1 MISFGCMRALF
12 VVLLVA
18 MSMAVTASAQWIKQ
32 PTPGVPR
39 LPNGAVNLNAPTPK
53 LSGGHPD
60 FSGLWT
66 GATLLGDPACAGKP
80 GCIGQE
86 PIPVQAIHIGLVSPD
101 QFQRLRSGG
110 MNPLELL
117 PYQAWAADLVKRRSA
132 FNQGVA
138 PRGDDDSI
146 VDQHARCMPPNY
158 PRAWALPQYRRIV
171 QAADRLVVLHEFN
184 ASYRQI
190 FTDARP
196 LPADPTP
203 SWQGY
208 SSGRWQGDTLVVETI
223 GFRDDL
229 WLDLAGSPMTNAA
242 RVTER
247 IRRPRYGSLEI
258 EVIVNDPKAYTR
270 PWTVRLD
277 QAIVVDT
284 ELLDDNC
291 MENEQSVRRMIG
303 K

>member
-1 MISFGCMRALF
+1 MLM
-12 VVLLVA
+12 VA
-18 MSMAVTASAQWIKQ
+18 AASAQFLKY

-39 LPNGAVNLNAPTPK
+39 LANGTVDVNAPTPRS
-53 LSGGHPD
+53 SGRPD
-60 FSGLWT
+60 LSGLWT
-66 GATLLGDPACAGKP
+66 GANTLADPACAGKP

-86 PIPVQAIHIGLVSPD
+86 PIPVQALHIGLASPD
-101 QFQRLRSGG
+101 QLPRMAAGQI
-110 MNPLELL
+110 NPLTLL
-117 PYQAWAADLVKRRSA
+117 PYQGWAADLVKRRSA
-132 FNQGVA
+132 FNQGVG
-138 PRGDDDSI
+138 PSDDGAN

-171 QAADRLVVLHEFN
+171 QTADRLVVLHEFN

-190 FTDARP
+190 FTDGRP
-196 LPADPTP
+196 LPADPAP

-229 WLDLAGSPMTNAA
+229 WLDLAGSPMTDAA

-247 IRRPRYGSLEI
+247 IRRPRYGTLEI
-258 EVIVNDPKAYTR
+258 EVTVNDPKAYTK

-277 QAIVVDT
+277 QSVVVDT

-291 MENEQSVRRMIG
+291 MENEQSVRRMVG

>member
-1 MISFGCMRALF
+1 MNRSTTTGMTTALLLAALILGCSADKSPTRPSGPQAT
-12 VVLLVA
+12 VITATGDIAAKVA
-18 MSMAVTASAQWIKQ
+18 EF
-32 PTPGVPR
+32 R
-39 LPNGAVNLNAPTPK
+39 
-53 LSGGHPD
+53 
-60 FSGLWT
+60 
-66 GATLLGDPACAGKP
+66 TLLGDPACAGKP

-86 PIPVQAIHIGLVSPD
+86 PIPVQALHIGLSSPD
-101 QFQRLRSGG
+101 QFQRMRSGG
-110 MNPLELL
+110 VNALELL
-117 PYQAWAADLVKRRSA
+117 PYRAWAADLVKRRSA
-132 FNQGVA
+132 FNQGNA
-138 PRGDDDSI
+138 ARGDDDAL

-158 PRAWALPQYRRIV
+158 PRAWALPQFRRIV
-171 QAADRLVVLHEFN
+171 QTPDRLVVLHEFN

-196 LPADPTP
+196 LPDDPSP

-229 WLDLAGSPMTNAA
+229 WLDLAGSPMTSAA

-258 EVIVNDPKAYTR
+258 EVTVNDPKAYTK
-270 PWTVRLD
+270 PWTIHLD

>member
-1 MISFGCMRALF
+1 MRIPFIALCM
-12 VVLLVA
+12 VL
-18 MSMAVTASAQWIKQ
+18 TASAGAAQWLKY

-39 LPNGAVNLNAPTPK
+39 LPNGAVNLNAPAPK
-53 LSGGHPD
+53 AQNGRPD

-66 GATLLGDPACAGKP
+66 GANTLADPECAGKP

-86 PIPVQAIHIGLVSPD
+86 PIPVQAIHIGLAAPD
-101 QFQRLRSGG
+101 QFQRLMSGAL
-110 MNPLELL
+110 NPRQLI
-117 PYQAWAADLVKRRSA
+117 PYQDWAAALMMRRA
-132 FNQGVA
+132 MFQQGLGTSDNGA
-138 PRGDDDSI
+138 N

-190 FTDARP
+190 FTDGRP
-196 LPADPTP
+196 LPDDPTP

-208 SSGRWQGDTLVVETI
+208 SSGRWQGDTLVVETV

-229 WLDLAGSPMTNAA
+229 WLDMAGSPMTNAA

-247 IRRPRYGSLEI
+247 IRRPAYGRLEI
-258 EVIVNDPKAYTR
+258 EVTVNDPKAYIK

-277 QAIVVDT
+277 QSAVVDT

-291 MENEQSVRRMIG
+291 VENEKSVQRMIG

>member
-1 MISFGCMRALF
+1 MRA
-12 VVLLVA
+12 VVVCFLA
-18 MSMAVTASAQWIKQ
+18 IVTAVPVSAQFITQ

-39 LPNGAVNLNAPTPK
+39 LPNGNVNVNAPAPK
-53 LSGGHPD
+53 TGGRPD

-66 GATLLGDPACAGKP
+66 GATLLEDPACAGKP

-86 PIPVQAIHIGLVSPD
+86 PIPVQAIHIGLSSPA
-101 QFQRLRSGG
+101 QFARLRGG
-110 MNPLELL
+110 GGSPIELL
-117 PYQAWAADLVKRRSA
+117 PYQPWAADLVKRRSA
-132 FNQGVA
+132 FNQGLA
-138 PRGDDDSI
+138 PRGDDDTL

-158 PRAWALPQYRRIV
+158 PRAWALPQFRRIV
-171 QAADRLVVLHEFN
+171 QASDRLVVLHEFN

-190 FTDARP
+190 FTDARA
-196 LPADPTP
+196 LPADPSP

-208 SSGRWQGDTLVVETI
+208 SSGRWQDDTLIVETI

-229 WLDLAGSPMTNAA
+229 WLDLAGSPMTDAA

-247 IRRPRYGSLEI
+247 IRRPNYGRLEI
-258 EVIVNDPKAYTR
+258 EVTVNDPKAYTK

-277 QAIVVDT
+277 QSIVVDT

>member
-1 MISFGCMRALF
+1 MISFSFMRALF
-12 VVLLVA
+12 VLVFA
-18 MSMAVTASAQWIKQ
+18 MSLTTAAAAQFIKQ

-39 LPNGAVNLNAPTPK
+39 LPDGTVNVNAPAPK
-53 LSGGHPD
+53 TGGRPD
-60 FSGLWT
+60 LSGLWT
-66 GATLLGDPACAGKP
+66 GATLLEDPACAGKP

-86 PIPVQAIHIGLVSPD
+86 PIPVQALHIGLASAD
-101 QFQRLRSGG
+101 QFQRMRSGAA
-110 MNPLELL
+110 NPLQLL

-132 FNQGVA
+132 FNQGLA
-138 PRGDDDSI
+138 PRGDDDTL

-158 PRAWALPQYRRIV
+158 PRAWALPQFRRIV
-171 QAADRLVVLHEFN
+171 QAPDRLVILHEFN

-196 LPADPTP
+196 LPADPAP

-229 WLDLAGSPMTNAA
+229 WLDLAGSPMTAAA

-247 IRRPRYGSLEI
+247 IRRPTYGRLEI
-258 EVIVNDPKAYTR
+258 EVTVNDPKAYTK
-270 PWTVRLD
+270 PWTVTLHQRL
-277 QAIVVDT
+277 ALNT
-284 ELLDDNC
+284 ELVDEIC
-291 MENEQSVRRMIG
+291 IENQ
-303 K
+303 KDTPHLK

>member
-1 MISFGCMRALF
+1 MRARL
-12 VVLLVA
+12 VVLLVFA
-18 MSMAVTASAQWIKQ
+18 MTATLAAQWIKY

-39 LPNGAVNLNAPTPK
+39 LPDGSVNVNAPAPK
-53 LSGGHPD
+53 ANGRPD

-66 GATLLGDPACAGKP
+66 GATLLADPACAGKP

-86 PIPVQAIHIGLVSPD
+86 PIPVQALHIGLSSGE

-117 PYQAWAADLVKRRSA
+117 PYQPWAVDVMKRRSA
-132 FNQGVA
+132 FNQGVVA
-138 PRGDDDSI
+138 RGDDDSI

-171 QAADRLVVLHEFN
+171 QTADRLVVLHEFN

-196 LPADPTP
+196 LPSDPSP

-208 SSGRWQGDTLVVETI
+208 SSGRWQGDTLVVETV

-229 WLDLAGSPMTNAA
+229 WLDLAGSPMTDAA

-258 EVIVNDPKAYTR
+258 EVTVNDPKAYTK
-270 PWTVRLD
+270 PWTIRLD

-291 MENEQSVRRMIG
+291 LENEQSVRRMIG